1 MSEDNK
7 LNMLEDK
14 INLKKVLV
22 RMDVKYFLTNDPP
35 SPFKGWNL
43 PAFQE
48 YCRRELSEVGFDF
61 DRKIHAYYSRQSGEI
76 VFWQNVLELNF
87 TEANLN

>member
-61 DRKIHAYYSRQSGEI
+61 DRKITLTTAGNQEKSSSGRTC
-76 VFWQNVLELNF
+76 LN
-87 TEANLN
+87 